1 MDILGVGLGEVVVV
15 ILVILIIGGPRNAV
29 KWSRD
34 LGRML
39 RQGRMLVQQMMAE
52 LEKDLGPDGKEIMDA
67 TRKLTSGVND
77 VRSAANPRRM
87 VNQAKN
93 LIEST
98 VEEAKTSLEEPL
110 KETEAALK
118 KAQGKPAAKSGK
130 ADANGSNGSQ
140 GEEKYSD
147 WLPKK

>member
-1 MDILGVGLGEVVVV
+1 MDILGVGLGEVMV
-15 ILVILIIGGPRNAV
+15 IVLVILIIGGPKNAV

-34 LGRML
+34 LGRMI
-39 RQGRMLVQQMMAE
+39 RQGRMLVQQMMRE

-67 TRKLTSGVND
+67 TRKLTSGVNE
-77 VRSAANPRRM
+77 VRTAANPRRV

-98 VEEAKTSLEEPL
+98 VEETKATLEEPL

-118 KAQGKPAAKSGK
+118 KAQDKS
-130 ADANGSNGSQ
+130 DANGAGEEASNG
-140 GEEKYSD
+140 KYSD